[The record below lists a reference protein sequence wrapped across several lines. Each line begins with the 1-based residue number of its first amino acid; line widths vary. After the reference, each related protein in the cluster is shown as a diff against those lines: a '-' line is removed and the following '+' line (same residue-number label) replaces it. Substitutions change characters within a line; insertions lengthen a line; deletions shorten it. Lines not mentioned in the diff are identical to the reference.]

1 MKEVNISINSF
12 IEKLKEV
19 DVVEL
24 LEKAQSI
31 KIEDIKKIKFA
42 DFKKSDYFYPTIGIT
57 ASFILTLV
65 LLIPSIN
72 QTRLIRNKSKL
83 YVSENRNLSLLE
95 KTLIKKLNLEKKLKD
110 KVLILDNLVAKKN
123 QLLDF
128 PLLLEQIS
136 KESSLFINELRP
148 ISKKEAE
155 SICSLR
161 NSDNKNIRNIS
172 QKNNNNNIND
182 FVSINRNVQDLYTAI
197 DPRSF
202 KIKKNNLNNIFTK
215 SSNDIGKKFRSNYFY
230 VESQGT
236 FSESLKFLN
245 KLQDYKMTIL
255 PTCFLTNIKNR
266 SNFIQDEGTSIRNI
280 FVFNYPTI

>member
-1 MKEVNISINSF
+1 MKEVNITINSF

-42 DFKKSDYFYPTIGIT
+42 DFKQSNYFYPSIGIT
-57 ASFILTLV
+57 SSFILSLL

-72 QTRLIRNKSKL
+72 QTRIIRNKSKL
-83 YVSENRNLSLLE
+83 YVSENRNLALLE

-172 QKNNNNNIND
+172 QKNNNNMND

-202 KIKKNNLNNIFTK
+202 KIEKNNLNNIFTK

-230 VESQGT
+230 VESKGT

-266 SNFIQDEGTSIRNI
+266 SNFIQNEGTFLRNI
-280 FVFNYPTI
+280 FVFNYPTF

>member
-42 DFKKSDYFYPTIGIT
+42 DFKKSNYFYPSIGIT
-57 ASFILTLV
+57 SSFILSLV

-72 QTRLIRNKSKL
+72 QTRIIRNKSKL
-83 YVSENRNLSLLE
+83 YVSENRNLVLLE
-95 KTLIKKLNLEKKLKD
+95 NTLIKKLNLEKKLKD

-128 PLLLEQIS
+128 PLLLEELS

-161 NSDNKNIRNIS
+161 NSDNKNKRNIS
-172 QKNNNNNIND
+172 QKNNNNMND

-202 KIKKNNLNNIFTK
+202 KIEKNNLNNIFTK
-215 SSNDIGKKFRSNYFY
+215 SSNDIGKNFRSNYFY

-266 SNFIQDEGTSIRNI
+266 SNFIQDEETSIRNI

>member
-83 YVSENRNLSLLE
+83 YVSENRNYSLLE

-110 KVLILDNLVAKKN
+110 KVLSLDKLVAKKN

-136 KESSLFINELRP
+136 QESSLFIDELRP

-161 NSDNKNIRNIS
+161 NSDKKNIRNIS
-172 QKNNNNNIND
+172 QKNNTNIND
-182 FVSINRNVQDLYTAI
+182 FISINQSVQDSYTAI

-202 KIKKNNLNNIFTK
+202 KINKNKLNSLFTK

-245 KLQDYKMTIL
+245 KLQDYRMTIL

-266 SNFIQDEGTSIRNI
+266 SNLIQDEGVFIRNI

>member
-42 DFKKSDYFYPTIGIT
+42 DFKKSNYFYPSIGIT
-57 ASFILTLV
+57 SSFILSLV

-83 YVSENRNLSLLE
+83 YVSENRNLALLE

-172 QKNNNNNIND
+172 QKNNNMND
-182 FVSINRNVQDLYTAI
+182 FVSLNRNVQDLYTAI

-202 KIKKNNLNNIFTK
+202 KIEKNNLENIFTK

-236 FSESLKFLN
+236 FSQSLKFLN

-266 SNFIQDEGTSIRNI
+266 SNFIQDEETSIRNI

>member
-42 DFKKSDYFYPTIGIT
+42 DFKKSNYFYPSIGIT
-57 ASFILTLV
+57 SSFILSLV

-83 YVSENRNLSLLE
+83 YVSENRNLALLE

-172 QKNNNNNIND
+172 QKNNNMND

-202 KIKKNNLNNIFTK
+202 KIKKINLNNIFTN

-236 FSESLKFLN
+236 FSQSLKFLN

-266 SNFIQDEGTSIRNI
+266 SNFIQDEGTSLRNI

>member
-42 DFKKSDYFYPTIGIT
+42 DFKKSNYFYPSIGIT
-57 ASFILTLV
+57 SSFILSLV

-83 YVSENRNLSLLE
+83 YVSENRNLALLE

-172 QKNNNNNIND
+172 QKNNNNMND
-182 FVSINRNVQDLYTAI
+182 FVSTNRNVQDLYTAI

-202 KIKKNNLNNIFTK
+202 KIKKINLNNIFTN

-245 KLQDYKMTIL
+245 NLQDYKMTIL

-266 SNFIQDEGTSIRNI
+266 SNFIQDEGTSLRNI

>member
-1 MKEVNISINSF
+1 M
-12 IEKLKEV
+12 
-19 DVVEL
+19 
-24 LEKAQSI
+24 
-31 KIEDIKKIKFA
+31 
-42 DFKKSDYFYPTIGIT
+42 
-57 ASFILTLV
+57 
-65 LLIPSIN
+65 
-72 QTRLIRNKSKL
+72 
-83 YVSENRNLSLLE
+83 
-95 KTLIKKLNLEKKLKD
+95 
-110 KVLILDNLVAKKN
+110 
-123 QLLDF
+123 
-128 PLLLEQIS
+128 
-136 KESSLFINELRP
+136 RP

-172 QKNNNNNIND
+172 QKNNNMND

-202 KIKKNNLNNIFTK
+202 KIEKNNLENIFTK

-236 FSESLKFLN
+236 FSQSLKFLN

-266 SNFIQDEGTSIRNI
+266 SNFIQDEETSIRNI

>member
-12 IEKLKEV
+12 IDKLKEV

-42 DFKKSDYFYPTIGIT
+42 DFKKSNYFYPSIGIT
-57 ASFILTLV
+57 SSFILSLV

-83 YVSENRNLSLLE
+83 YVSENRNLALLE

-172 QKNNNNNIND
+172 QKNNNNMND
-182 FVSINRNVQDLYTAI
+182 FVSTNRNVQDLYTAI

-202 KIKKNNLNNIFTK
+202 KIKKINLNNIFTN

-245 KLQDYKMTIL
+245 NLQDYKMTIL

-266 SNFIQDEGTSIRNI
+266 SNFIQDEGTSLRNI

>member
-1 MKEVNISINSF
+1 MKEVKISINSF
-12 IEKLKEV
+12 IEKLKGV

-57 ASFILTLV
+57 SSFILSLV

-83 YVSENRNLSLLE
+83 YVSENRNLALLE

-136 KESSLFINELRP
+136 KESSLFIDGIKRTNERIKDDVNP
-148 ISKKEAE
+148 I
-155 SICSLR
+155 
-161 NSDNKNIRNIS
+161 
-172 QKNNNNNIND
+172 
-182 FVSINRNVQDLYTAI
+182 V
-197 DPRSF
+197 
-202 KIKKNNLNNIFTK
+202 
-215 SSNDIGKKFRSNYFY
+215 G
-230 VESQGT
+230 
-236 FSESLKFLN
+236 
-245 KLQDYKMTIL
+245 
-255 PTCFLTNIKNR
+255 
-266 SNFIQDEGTSIRNI
+266 
-280 FVFNYPTI
+280 

>member
-1 MKEVNISINSF
+1 MKEVNITINSF

-42 DFKKSDYFYPTIGIT
+42 DFKKSNYFYPSIGIT
-57 ASFILTLV
+57 SSFILSLV

-83 YVSENRNLSLLE
+83 YVSENRNLALLE

-172 QKNNNNNIND
+172 QKNNNMND
-182 FVSINRNVQDLYTAI
+182 FVSLNRNVQDLYTAI

-202 KIKKNNLNNIFTK
+202 KIEKNNLENIFTK

-236 FSESLKFLN
+236 FSQSLKFLN

-266 SNFIQDEGTSIRNI
+266 SNFIQDEETSIRNI

>member
-42 DFKKSDYFYPTIGIT
+42 DFKKSNYFYPSIGIT
-57 ASFILTLV
+57 SSFILSLV

-83 YVSENRNLSLLE
+83 YVSENRNLALLE

-172 QKNNNNNIND
+172 QKNNNMND

-202 KIKKNNLNNIFTK
+202 KIEKNNLENIFTK

-236 FSESLKFLN
+236 FSQSLKFLN

-266 SNFIQDEGTSIRNI
+266 SNFIQDEETSIRNI

>member
-42 DFKKSDYFYPTIGIT
+42 DFKKSNYFYPSIGIT
-57 ASFILTLV
+57 SSFILSLV

-83 YVSENRNLSLLE
+83 YVSENRNLALLE

-110 KVLILDNLVAKKN
+110 KVLILDKLVAKKN

-136 KESSLFINELRP
+136 KESSLFIDELRP

-172 QKNNNNNIND
+172 QKNNTNMND
-182 FVSINRNVQDLYTAI
+182 FVSINQMY
-197 DPRSF
+197 
-202 KIKKNNLNNIFTK
+202 KIYILQLIQE
-215 SSNDIGKKFRSNYFY
+215 
-230 VESQGT
+230 V
-236 FSESLKFLN
+236 LK
-245 KLQDYKMTIL
+245 
-255 PTCFLTNIKNR
+255 
-266 SNFIQDEGTSIRNI
+266 
-280 FVFNYPTI
+280 